1 MPDTILIALY
11 ILFKFQSYEIDP
23 IIIPILRI
31 KKLRYKGIKWFAQ
44 ILLADLLF
52 KPRQPGSRLYCALNY
67 YCPLAMRY
75 CSYDLFPF

>member
-31 KKLRYKGIKWFAQ
+31 KKLRYKGIK
-44 ILLADLLF
+44 
-52 KPRQPGSRLYCALNY
+52 
-67 YCPLAMRY
+67 
-75 CSYDLFPF
+75 